1 MKYIDINKRY
11 SGIVADYMNKGYTIN
26 TASMSGHQGEVA
38 KIDLTNG
45 VEIIRIKIE
54 RFYDWHSDFE
64 NEGYEIMVGKSTDNV
79 KPNDDDTFNTVWSFR
94 LEVIH
99 SERFYKI
106 DRKRTSDYYG
116 TLEEATKAASIRYE
130 RYCNRETSQKKYKP
144 SEKAMEIAERIVRNK
159 MGFKRIAKA
168 DVKIAKSRRGYIVSY
183 HNKTYEVR

>member
-11 SGIVADYMNKGYTIN
+11 SEIVAEYMNKGYTIN

-45 VEIIRIKIE
+45 VEIIRIRIE
-54 RFYDWHSDFE
+54 RFFGWMDDFD
-64 NEGYEIMVGKSTDNV
+64 NEGYEIVIGKSTDDV
-79 KPNDDDTFNTVWSFR
+79 KPNDNDTFSTIWDSH

-106 DRKRTSDYYG
+106 GTKRNSDYYG
-116 TLEEATKAASIRYE
+116 TLEEATEAASISYE
-130 RYCNRETSQKKYKP
+130 RRRNRETSEKKYEVN
-144 SEKAMEIAERIVRNK
+144 EKAMEIAERIVRNK
-159 MGFKRIAKA
+159 MGFKRISKA

-183 HNKTYEVR
+183 HNKTYSLR